1 MFKGDFQPF
10 VDLSVIIMLMEF
22 LLLLLYRSKPCLA
35 VVPWKSPDDRLS
47 LSTGRK
53 QVNGVK

>member
-10 VDLSVIIMLMEF
+10 VDLQVIIMRMGF

-53 QVNGVK
+53 QVDGVK

>member
-10 VDLSVIIMLMEF
+10 VDLPVIIMLMEF

-53 QVNGVK
+53 QVDGVK